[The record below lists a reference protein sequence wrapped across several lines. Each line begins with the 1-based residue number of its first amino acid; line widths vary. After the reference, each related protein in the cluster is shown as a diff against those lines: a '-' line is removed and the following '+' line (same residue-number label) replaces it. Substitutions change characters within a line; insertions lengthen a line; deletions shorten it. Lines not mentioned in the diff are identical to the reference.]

1 MLAGTKY
8 RYRIELVTTAD
19 IAEFNRIA
27 EQCRGIVAIVSGTNG
42 RHRLSARSF
51 LGVHLAKVTWNE
63 MYIETDFDCYRDF
76 ARFICS

>member
-27 EQCRGIVAIVSGTNG
+27 EQCRGSVAIVSGTNG